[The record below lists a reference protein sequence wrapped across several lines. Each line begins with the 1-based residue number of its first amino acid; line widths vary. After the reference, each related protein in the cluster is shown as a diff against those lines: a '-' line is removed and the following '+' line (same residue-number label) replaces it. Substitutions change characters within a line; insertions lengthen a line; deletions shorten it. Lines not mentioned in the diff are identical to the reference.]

1 MCLRLI
7 DLTSTLLYRVTRMI
21 SMKTRGQK
29 RIKEDLEA
37 LLMRIVTVT
46 GPVLAEE
53 VQDMIKKIGNM
64 VVITR

>member
-1 MCLRLI
+1 
-7 DLTSTLLYRVTRMI
+7 MI